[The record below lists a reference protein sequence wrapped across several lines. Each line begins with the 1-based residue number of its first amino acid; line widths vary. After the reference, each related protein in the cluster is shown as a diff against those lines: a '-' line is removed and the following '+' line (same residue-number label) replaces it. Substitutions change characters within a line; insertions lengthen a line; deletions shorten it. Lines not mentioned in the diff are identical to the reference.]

1 MNVPF
6 NDIDDC
12 EQTPGQSVVQPELPA
27 GVPGTGLQHILRQ
40 VEPILRIYNV
50 VIGGFRDQSTRC
62 PTII

>member
-12 EQTPGQSVVQPELPA
+12 EQTPGQSVVQPELLA

-40 VEPILRIYNV
+40 AKPILRILNV
-50 VIGGFRDQSTRC
+50 VIN
-62 PTII
+62 